1 MDNPQITPFGVY
13 QTPQQALDPL
23 TNNSQITYICQECP
37 DVNGNLHSAIAVN
50 TPHPV
55 WTNGRGKAVIQLD
68 MVVIGGEN
76 GLNS

>member
-1 MDNPQITPFGVY
+1 MDNPKVSPYGLYSTPEE
-13 QTPQQALDPL
+13 ALEPL
-23 TNNSQITYICQECP
+23 TNNSQTSFICRECP
-37 DVNGNLHSAIAVN
+37 DENGVLHSAIAVD